1 MGFASLIV
9 SVCPE
14 IFINISYRYL
24 SFGNESVS
32 MVKYVLIDMTET
44 DFSVY
49 SLIGCGR

>member
-14 IFINISYRYL
+14 ILIHISYRYVT
-24 SFGNESVS
+24 FGNESVS
-32 MVKYVLIDMTET
+32 MIKYVLIDMTET

-49 SLIGCGR
+49 SLVGRGR